1 MGFKDLKSFNLAL
14 LAKQPWRMITE
25 TRVSHEQ
32 NLQVK
37 ILFSYP
43 LHLLDGRVRSDAFFL
58 QKSMLQGLKIF
69 KMGLRWRVGDRAHI
83 KIWHDQL
90 IPRSVNFKPLLYLL
104 NLRVAN
110 LILMNHR
117 RWNTSPPHSTLGSI
131 YVHEIKRI
139 LLCAIKNNDA
149 LIWHYTPLGE
159 FTVFSA
165 YKKR

>member
-1 MGFKDLKSFNLAL
+1 
-14 LAKQPWRMITE
+14 
-25 TRVSHEQ
+25 
-32 NLQVK
+32 
-37 ILFSYP
+37 
-43 LHLLDGRVRSDAFFL
+43 
-58 QKSMLQGLKIF
+58 MLQGLKIF

-165 YKKR
+165 YKKRWSKRIKIFYCPPLPRAHLAAHKKCSGHYKLFPKNDLLAMVITLLPTKVALLHKNVI